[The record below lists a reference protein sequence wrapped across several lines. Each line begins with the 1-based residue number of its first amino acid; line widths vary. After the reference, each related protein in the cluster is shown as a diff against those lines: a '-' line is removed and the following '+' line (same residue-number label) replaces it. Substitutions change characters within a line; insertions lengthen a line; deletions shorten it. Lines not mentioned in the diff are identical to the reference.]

1 MEKNSGKETI
11 DFQAELSIPM
21 EMSFKGA
28 DISLILGNLLENAVE
43 GAEKAIK
50 KKYIKLSVK
59 YDRKN
64 LLINIENSYGGKLK
78 RVKEELRTTK
88 ENAANHGIGLA
99 SVRRA
104 ARKYQGTVF
113 IDDTVPE
120 CFLVR
125 VVLYG
130 S

>member
-1 MEKNSGKETI
+1 
-11 DFQAELSIPM
+11 M
-21 EMSFKGA
+21 EMPFKGA

-43 GAEKAIK
+43 GAEKATK
-50 KKYIKLSVK
+50 RKYIKLSVK

-64 LLINIENSYGGKLK
+64 LLITVENSYGGKLK
-78 RVKEELRTTK
+78 KVKEELKTTK
-88 ENAANHGIGLA
+88 EDTANHGIGLA

-125 VVLYG
+125 IVLYG